1 MQAWPLTGRAEE
13 LKLIADVLG
22 DDEHAGVV
30 IAGRAGVGKTR
41 LAREAVAAAGEL
53 GWAVRWVVGTAAAQ
67 SIPLGAFT
75 QWAEGLDTNPL
86 QLVRGVITAITTS
99 PPNTA
104 VVVVVDDAHLLDDV
118 SAFVLHQLVLR
129 QAATVIATV
138 RTGEPAPDAVVALW
152 KDAHLLR
159 LDLQPLSRAQS
170 DSLLAQ
176 VLGGQV
182 SSQCADQMWRLAR
195 GNALFLSQLVKQE
208 LDAGG
213 LVSTDGHWQWAGPT
227 GVSPSLV
234 DVVHLQIGTVAEPIL
249 DVIDLVAVAEPL
261 ELAYLSALADSK
273 AIEAAERRGLITV
286 APTPGSTVVRVG
298 HPLFGE
304 VRRAQPARLRLSRM
318 RGRIAQTMTSLASSI
333 GPPDPVRLGL
343 LWLDSDLP
351 PDGEIFTRAAQAA
364 FMRLDLELAQRLA
377 EAAVGAGAGVDAQ
390 LLSGFTLSV
399 LSRGEEAEQVL
410 APLTARR
417 LPDAAWS
424 TAVNLRAANLLWSLH
439 RPEESWEF
447 IDDARAAAS
456 GMVTHAPVAFRVMQ
470 LASAGRPAEAL
481 ATFESIDR

>member
-104 VVVVVDDAHLLDDV
+104 VVVVVVDDAHLLDDV

-249 DVIDLVAVAEPL
+249 D
-261 ELAYLSALADSK
+261 
-273 AIEAAERRGLITV
+273 
-286 APTPGSTVVRVG
+286 
-298 HPLFGE
+298 
-304 VRRAQPARLRLSRM
+304 
-318 RGRIAQTMTSLASSI
+318 
-333 GPPDPVRLGL
+333 
-343 LWLDSDLP
+343 
-351 PDGEIFTRAAQAA
+351 
-364 FMRLDLELAQRLA
+364 
-377 EAAVGAGAGVDAQ
+377 
-390 LLSGFTLSV
+390 
-399 LSRGEEAEQVL
+399 
-410 APLTARR
+410 
-417 LPDAAWS
+417 
-424 TAVNLRAANLLWSLH
+424 
-439 RPEESWEF
+439 
-447 IDDARAAAS
+447 
-456 GMVTHAPVAFRVMQ
+456 
-470 LASAGRPAEAL
+470 
-481 ATFESIDR
+481 